1 MISLPLPP
9 KIIKKEKNRAVF
21 QIEGLYPGYGAT
33 IGNALRRVSLSS
45 ISGAAVTQ
53 VKIKGAQHEFS
64 TVPGVLE
71 DVIIILLN
79 LKNLRFK
86 IFEGETQKIQLKV
99 KGEKE
104 VKGSDFKLPA
114 QVKLANPDC
123 HIATITSKT
132 AEFEVEVQVEKGV
145 GYEPLEQRKKKKLEI
160 GTIALDAIFTP
171 VKKVNF
177 QVENMRVGER
187 TDFDRLNFEIETDG
201 TTTPEEVFN
210 ESCQILIKHFSLF
223 TDISKSPKKGEKI
236 SKTKEKKEDDADLN
250 KIMVEDLKLSG
261 RTLNGLLKNNI
272 KTVGGVLRKSE
283 GSLLELE
290 GMGEKGMKELKRAL
304 KKLGLELKS

>member
-1 MISLPLPP
+1 MITLPLPP
-9 KIIKKEKNRAVF
+9 KMIKKEKNRAVF
-21 QIEGLYPGYGAT
+21 QIEGLCPGYGAT

-53 VKIKGAQHEFS
+53 VKIKGTQHEFS
-64 TVPGVLE
+64 TIPGVLE

-86 IFEGETQKIQLKV
+86 IFEGETQKVKLKV

-104 VKGSDFKLPA
+104 VKGSDFKLPT
-114 QVKLANPDC
+114 QVKLANPNC
-123 HIATITSKT
+123 HIATITNKT
-132 AEFEVEVQVEKGV
+132 AEFEIEVQVEKGV

-223 TDISKSPKKGEKI
+223 TDISKPPKKGEKT
-236 SKTKEKKEDDADLN
+236 SETKEKKEDDLS
-250 KIMVEDLKLSG
+250 KIMVEDIKLSG

-283 GSLLELE
+283 ESLLELE